1 MKKILLTILGASV
14 FAISCNNPKATVSGT
29 DSATVSAD
37 ASQSGAAISFEK
49 DNYDFGQIKEGEKVT
64 HEFKFTNIGAVPL
77 IISNATA
84 SCGCTV
90 PEYPKEPIA
99 PAQSG
104 VIKVVFNSEGKPGMQ
119 HKVVTI
125 TSNANPATT
134 ELYVTGEVKSK

>member
-14 FAISCNNPKATVSGT
+14 LAVSCNNPKATLSGT
-29 DSATVSAD
+29 DSATVSTAT
-37 ASQSGAAISFEK
+37 SKSGAFISFETN
-49 DNYDFGQIKEGEKVT
+49 NYEFGQIKEGEKVT
-64 HEFKFTNIGAVPL
+64 HEFKFTNNGTVPL

-99 PAQSG
+99 PGAAG

-119 HKVVTI
+119 QKVVTI
-125 TSNANPATT
+125 TSNANPAST
-134 ELYVTGEVKSK
+134 ELYLTGEVKSK